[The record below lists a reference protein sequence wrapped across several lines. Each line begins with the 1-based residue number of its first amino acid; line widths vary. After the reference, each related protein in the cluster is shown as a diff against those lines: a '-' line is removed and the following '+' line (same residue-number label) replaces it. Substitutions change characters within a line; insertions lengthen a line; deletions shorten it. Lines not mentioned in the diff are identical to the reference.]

1 MPDFSIIIQGRL
13 HKNSLEALDVYRRY
27 GQVILDSPESDD
39 FSLLEGVDLDGIVR
53 VTHPADM
60 PNTTFNG
67 CSGYYHC
74 ISILAGLRQAT
85 AEFSIKLRSDV
96 LVGNLQPMLDKIL
109 QHPDKYVCSHL
120 YFRPDR
126 IAKFHPSDQIVGM
139 KTDVF
144 IETMEIAC
152 YRLIHHSEQLRQ
164 CFNDHRQCN
173 NAFYTYYKDMPGSA
187 IVDPDIG
194 VPRGQGL
201 TPEVLFGTSYL
212 AAKGILQI
220 PAESRRIMLE
230 NFEVIALEDMFPY
243 KDRYGN
249 VNQIQMGG
257 LPVIRSM
264 GEL

>member
-1 MPDFSIIIQGRL
+1 MSDFSIIVQGRL
-13 HKNSLEALDVYRRY
+13 HPNSLGAISVYRQY
-27 GQVILDSPESDD
+27 GQVILDSPEDDD
-39 FSLLEGVDLDGIVR
+39 FKLLDGIDLGGIIR
-53 VTHPADM
+53 VTHSSKLPA
-60 PNTTFNG
+60 TAFNG

-74 ISILAGLRQAT
+74 SSTLVSLKEAKTL
-85 AEFSIKLRSDV
+85 FSIKLRSD
-96 LVGNLQPMLDKIL
+96 LSVGNLQPMIDKIL
-109 QHPDKYVCSHL
+109 ENPDKYVCSHL

-139 KTDVF
+139 KTSVF
-144 IETMEIAC
+144 TETMEIAC
-152 YRLIHHSEQLRQ
+152 HRLIHHSAELRQ

-173 NAFYTYYKDMPGSA
+173 NELYTYYKGMPGNV
-187 IVDPDIG
+187 ILNPDDG

-212 AAKGILQI
+212 AAKDIKQI

-230 NFEVIALEDMFPY
+230 NFEVVPLDSMFPY

-249 VNQIQMGG
+249 NNCTHLGG
-257 LPVIRSM
+257 LPIIRHM